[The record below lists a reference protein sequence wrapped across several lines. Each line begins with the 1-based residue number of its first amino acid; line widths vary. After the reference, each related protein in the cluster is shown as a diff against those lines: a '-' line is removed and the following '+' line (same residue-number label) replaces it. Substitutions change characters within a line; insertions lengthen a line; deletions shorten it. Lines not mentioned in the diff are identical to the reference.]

1 MPRKVTMTSEE
12 SALFQEVNKLVKRA
26 NQRLLRMERATGEKG
41 SYSAKELYDKLSSDT
56 LNAITAPTDR
66 HVGGRISMKKSY
78 NVQQLRAI
86 KTATEKYLNEISTVR
101 KAKSYAKEVSEKS
114 GVPLDLK
121 RASSIFQ
128 LRDNYE
134 WIYEYYKGS
143 DFWAEYGNPVIKKE
157 MNQPTFLDSIFKDI
171 KQYQGELAK
180 MQEEGEEVETDIL
193 SNLTDEDLKKKILDL
208 YIWVA
213 SGQSEEE

>member
-1 MPRKVTMTSEE
+1 MTSEE

-41 SYSAKELYDKLSSDT
+41 SYSAKELYDRLSSDT
-56 LNAITAPTDR
+56 LNAVTS
-66 HVGGRISMKKSY
+66 GGRISMKKSY

-86 KTATEKYLNEISTVR
+86 KTATEKYLHGISTVP

-114 GVPLDLK
+114 GVSLDLK
-121 RASSIFQ
+121 RASTIFQ
-128 LRDNYE
+128 LKENYE
-134 WIYEYYKGS
+134 WIYDYFPGS
-143 DFWAEYGNPVIKKE
+143 DFWKAYGNPVIKKE
-157 MNQPTFLDSIFKDI
+157 MNEPTFVDSIFNEI
-171 KQYQGELAK
+171 KAYQGELAK
-180 MQEEGEEVETDIL
+180 MQEEGEKVEPDIL
-193 SNLTDEDLKKKILDL
+193 TNLNDEDLKKKIMDL

>member
-41 SYSAKELYDKLSSDT
+41 SYSAKELYDRLSSDT
-56 LNAITAPTDR
+56 LNAVTS
-66 HVGGRISMKKSY
+66 GGRISMKKSY

-86 KTATEKYLNEISTVR
+86 KTATEKYLHGISTVP

-114 GVPLDLK
+114 GVSLDLK
-121 RASSIFQ
+121 RASTIFQ
-128 LRDNYE
+128 LKENYE
-134 WIYEYYKGS
+134 WIYDYFPGS
-143 DFWAEYGNPVIKKE
+143 DFWKAYGNPVIKKE
-157 MNQPTFLDSIFKDI
+157 MNEPTFVDSIFNEI
-171 KQYQGELAK
+171 KAYQGELAK
-180 MQEEGEEVETDIL
+180 MQEEGEKVEPDIL
-193 SNLTDEDLKKKILDL
+193 TNLNDEDLKKKIMDL

>member
-41 SYSAKELYDKLSSDT
+41 SYSAKELYDRLSSDT
-56 LNAITAPTDR
+56 LNAVTS
-66 HVGGRISMKKSY
+66 GGRISMKKSY

-86 KTATEKYLNEISTVR
+86 KTATEKYLNGISTVP
-101 KAKSYAKEVSEKS
+101 KAKKYTKEVSEKS

-128 LRDNYE
+128 LKDNYE

-171 KQYQGELAK
+171 KQYQGEIAK

-193 SNLTDEDLKKKILDL
+193 SNLTDEDLKKKIMDL
-208 YIWVA
+208 YIYVA

>member
-1 MPRKVTMTSEE
+1 MPRKITMTSEE

-41 SYSAKELYDKLSSDT
+41 SYAAKELYDRLSSDT
-56 LNAITAPTDR
+56 LNAVTS
-66 HVGGRISMKKSY
+66 GGRISMKKSY
-78 NVQQLRAI
+78 NVNQLRAI
-86 KTATEKYLNEISTVR
+86 KTATEKYLHGISTVP
-101 KAKSYAKEVSEKS
+101 KAKKYTKEVSEKS

-171 KQYQGELAK
+171 KQYQGEIAK
-180 MQEEGEEVETDIL
+180 MQEEGEDVETDIL
-193 SNLTDEDLKKKILDL
+193 SNLTDEDLKKKIMDL
-208 YIWVA
+208 YIYVA
-213 SGQSEEE
+213 SGQSEE

>member
-41 SYSAKELYDKLSSDT
+41 SYSAKELYDRLSSDT
-56 LNAITAPTDR
+56 LNAVTS
-66 HVGGRISMKKSY
+66 GGRISMKKSY

-86 KTATEKYLNEISTVR
+86 KTATEKYLNGISTVP

-121 RASSIFQ
+121 GASTIFQ
-128 LRDNYE
+128 LKENYE
-134 WIYEYYKGS
+134 WIYDYFPGS
-143 DFWAEYGNPVIKKE
+143 DFWKGYGNPVIKKE
-157 MNQPTFLDSIFKDI
+157 MNEPTFVDSIFNDI
-171 KQYQGELAK
+171 KKHQGEIAK
-180 MQEEGEEVETDIL
+180 AREEGEKVDSDIL
-193 SNLTDEDLKKKILDL
+193 SNLNDEDLKKKIMDL

>member
-41 SYSAKELYDKLSSDT
+41 SYSAKELYDRLSSDT
-56 LNAITAPTDR
+56 LNAVTS
-66 HVGGRISMKKSY
+66 GGRISMKKSY

-86 KTATEKYLNEISTVR
+86 KTATEKYLHGISTVP
-101 KAKSYAKEVSEKS
+101 KAKKYTKEVSEKS

-121 RASSIFQ
+121 GASTIFQ
-128 LRDNYE
+128 LKENYE
-134 WIYEYYKGS
+134 WIYDYFPGS
-143 DFWAEYGNPVIKKE
+143 DFWKAYGNPVIKKE
-157 MNQPTFLDSIFKDI
+157 MNEPTFVDSIFNEI
-171 KQYQGELAK
+171 KAHQGELAK
-180 MQEEGEEVETDIL
+180 MQEEGEKVEPDIL
-193 SNLTDEDLKKKILDL
+193 ANLNDEDLKKKITDL

>member
-1 MPRKVTMTSEE
+1 MSRKVTMTSEE

-41 SYSAKELYDKLSSDT
+41 SYSAKELYDRLSSDT
-56 LNAITAPTDR
+56 LNAVTS
-66 HVGGRISMKKSY
+66 GGRISMKKSY

-86 KTATEKYLNEISTVR
+86 KTATEKYLNGISTVP
-101 KAKSYAKEVSEKS
+101 KAKKYTKEVSEKS

-193 SNLTDEDLKKKILDL
+193 SNLTDEDLKKKIMDL
-208 YIWVA
+208 YIYVA

>member
-1 MPRKVTMTSEE
+1 MPRKITMTSEE

-41 SYSAKELYDKLSSDT
+41 SYSAKELYDRLSSDT
-56 LNAITAPTDR
+56 LNAVTS
-66 HVGGRISMKKSY
+66 GGRISMKKSY
-78 NVQQLRAI
+78 NVNQLRAI
-86 KTATEKYLNEISTVR
+86 KTATEQYLHGISTVP
-101 KAKSYAKEVSEKS
+101 KAKKYTKEVSEKS

-171 KQYQGELAK
+171 KQYQGEIAK
-180 MQEEGEEVETDIL
+180 MQEEGEDVETDIL
-193 SNLTDEDLKKKILDL
+193 SNLTDEDLKKKIMDL
-208 YIWVA
+208 YIYVA

>member
-1 MPRKVTMTSEE
+1 MPRKITMTSEE

-26 NQRLLRMERATGEKG
+26 NQRLLRMERATGEQG
-41 SYSAKELYDKLSSDT
+41 SYSAKELYDRLSSDT
-56 LNAITAPTDR
+56 LNAVTS
-66 HVGGRISMKKSY
+66 GGRISMKKSY

-86 KTATEKYLNEISTVR
+86 KTATEKYLNGISTVS
-101 KAKSYAKEVSEKS
+101 KAKKYTKEVSEKS

-193 SNLTDEDLKKKILDL
+193 SNLTDEDLKKKIMDL

>member
-41 SYSAKELYDKLSSDT
+41 SYSAKELYDRLSSDT
-56 LNAITAPTDR
+56 LNAVTS
-66 HVGGRISMKKSY
+66 GGRISMKKSY

-86 KTATEKYLNEISTVR
+86 KTATEKYLNGISTVP
-101 KAKSYAKEVSEKS
+101 KAKKYTKEVSEKS

-171 KQYQGELAK
+171 KQYQGEIAK
-180 MQEEGEEVETDIL
+180 MQEEGEDVETDIL
-193 SNLTDEDLKKKILDL
+193 SNLTDEDLKKKIMDL
-208 YIWVA
+208 YIYVA
-213 SGQSEEE
+213 SGQSEE

>member
-1 MPRKVTMTSEE
+1 MPRKITMTSEE

-41 SYSAKELYDKLSSDT
+41 SYSAKELYDRLSSDT
-56 LNAITAPTDR
+56 LNAVTS
-66 HVGGRISMKKSY
+66 GGRISMKKSY
-78 NVQQLRAI
+78 NVNQLRAI
-86 KTATEKYLNEISTVR
+86 KTATEKYLHGISTVP
-101 KAKSYAKEVSEKS
+101 KAKKYTKEVSEKS

-171 KQYQGELAK
+171 KQYQGEIAK
-180 MQEEGEEVETDIL
+180 MQEEGEDVETDIL
-193 SNLTDEDLKKKILDL
+193 SNLTDEDLKKKIMDL
-208 YIWVA
+208 YIYVA

>member
-41 SYSAKELYDKLSSDT
+41 SYSAKELYDRLSSDT
-56 LNAITAPTDR
+56 LNAVTS
-66 HVGGRISMKKSY
+66 GGRISMKKSY

-86 KTATEKYLNEISTVR
+86 KTATEKYLHGISTVP
-101 KAKSYAKEVSEKS
+101 KAKKYVKEVSEKS

-121 RASSIFQ
+121 GASTIFQ
-128 LRDNYE
+128 LKENYE

-157 MNQPTFLDSIFKDI
+157 MNEPTFVDSMFNEI
-171 KQYQGELAK
+171 KAHQGELAK
-180 MQEEGEEVETDIL
+180 MQEEGEKVDPDIL
-193 SNLTDEDLKKKILDL
+193 ANLNDEDLKKKIMDL
-208 YIWVA
+208 YIWIA
-213 SGQSEEE
+213 SGQSEE

>member
-41 SYSAKELYDKLSSDT
+41 SYSAKELYDRLSSDT
-56 LNAITAPTDR
+56 LNAVTS
-66 HVGGRISMKKSY
+66 GGRISMKKSY
-78 NVQQLRAI
+78 NVNQLRAI
-86 KTATEKYLNEISTVR
+86 KTATEKYLNGISTVP
-101 KAKSYAKEVSEKS
+101 KAKKYTKEVSEKS

-128 LRDNYE
+128 LKDNYE

-171 KQYQGELAK
+171 KQYQGEIAK
-180 MQEEGEEVETDIL
+180 MQEDGEDVETDIL
-193 SNLTDEDLKKKILDL
+193 SNLTDEDLKKKIMDL
-208 YIWVA
+208 YIYVA

>member
-41 SYSAKELYDKLSSDT
+41 SYSAKELYDRLSSDT
-56 LNAITAPTDR
+56 LNAVTS
-66 HVGGRISMKKSY
+66 GGRISMKKSY
-78 NVQQLRAI
+78 NVNQLRAI
-86 KTATEKYLNEISTVR
+86 KTATEKYLHGISTVPKAR
-101 KAKSYAKEVSEKS
+101 KYTKEVSEKS

-193 SNLTDEDLKKKILDL
+193 SNLTDEDLKKKIMDL
-208 YIWVA
+208 YIYVA

>member
-1 MPRKVTMTSEE
+1 MSRKITMTSEE

-56 LNAITAPTDR
+56 LNAITAPTDK

-78 NVQQLRAI
+78 NVNQLRAI
-86 KTATEKYLNEISTVR
+86 KTATEKYLHGISTVP
-101 KAKSYAKEVSEKS
+101 KAKKYTKEVSEKS

-143 DFWAEYGNPVIKKE
+143 DFWAEYGNPVIEKE

-193 SNLTDEDLKKKILDL
+193 SNLTDEDLKKKIMDL
-208 YIWVA
+208 YIYVA

>member
-1 MPRKVTMTSEE
+1 MPRKITMTSEE

-41 SYSAKELYDKLSSDT
+41 SYSAKELYDRLSSDT
-56 LNAITAPTDR
+56 LNAVTS
-66 HVGGRISMKKSY
+66 GGRISMKKSY
-78 NVQQLRAI
+78 NVNQLRAI
-86 KTATEKYLNEISTVR
+86 KTATEKYLHGISTVP
-101 KAKSYAKEVSEKS
+101 KAKKYTKEVSEKS

-180 MQEEGEEVETDIL
+180 MQEEGEDVETDIL
-193 SNLTDEDLKKKILDL
+193 SNLTDEDLKKKIMDL
-208 YIWVA
+208 YIYVA

>member
-1 MPRKVTMTSEE
+1 MPRKVNMTSEE

-41 SYSAKELYDKLSSDT
+41 SYSAKELYDRLSSDT
-56 LNAITAPTDR
+56 LNAVTS
-66 HVGGRISMKKSY
+66 GGRISMKKSY
-78 NVQQLRAI
+78 NVNQLRAI
-86 KTATEKYLNEISTVR
+86 KTATEKYLHGISTVP

-121 RASSIFQ
+121 RASTIFQ
-128 LRDNYE
+128 LKDNYE

-171 KQYQGELAK
+171 KQQQGELK
-180 MQEEGEEVETDIL
+180 QKQENGEDVESDIL
-193 SNLTDEDLKKKILDL
+193 SNLTDEDLKKKIMDL

>member
-1 MPRKVTMTSEE
+1 MPRKITMTSEE

-26 NQRLLRMERATGEKG
+26 NQRLLRMERATEEKG
-41 SYSAKELYDKLSSDT
+41 SYSAKELYDRLSSDT
-56 LNAITAPTDR
+56 LNAVTS
-66 HVGGRISMKKSY
+66 GGRISMKKSY

-86 KTATEKYLNEISTVR
+86 KTATEKYLHGISTVP

-157 MNQPTFLDSIFKDI
+157 MNEPTFLDSIFKDI
-171 KQYQGELAK
+171 KQYQGEIAK
-180 MQEEGEEVETDIL
+180 MQEDGEDVETDIL
-193 SNLTDEDLKKKILDL
+193 SNLTDEDLKKKIIDL

>member
-1 MPRKVTMTSEE
+1 MPRKITMTSEE

-41 SYSAKELYDKLSSDT
+41 SYSAKELYDRLSSDT
-56 LNAITAPTDR
+56 LNAVTS
-66 HVGGRISMKKSY
+66 GGRISMKKSY

-86 KTATEKYLNEISTVR
+86 KTATEKYLNGISTVP
-101 KAKSYAKEVSEKS
+101 KAKKYTKEVSEKS

-193 SNLTDEDLKKKILDL
+193 SNRTDEDLKKKIMDL
-208 YIWVA
+208 YIYVA

>member
-1 MPRKVTMTSEE
+1 MPRKITMTSEE

-41 SYSAKELYDKLSSDT
+41 SYSAKELYDRLSSDT
-56 LNAITAPTDR
+56 LNAVTS
-66 HVGGRISMKKSY
+66 GGRISMKKSY
-78 NVQQLRAI
+78 NVNQLRAI
-86 KTATEKYLNEISTVR
+86 KTATEKYLHGISTVP
-101 KAKSYAKEVSEKS
+101 KAKKYTKEVSEKS

-121 RASSIFQ
+121 GASTIFQ
-128 LRDNYE
+128 LKDNYE

-171 KQYQGELAK
+171 KQYQGELVK
-180 MQEEGEEVETDIL
+180 KQEEGEDVETDIL
-193 SNLTDEDLKKKILDL
+193 SNLTDEDLKKKIMDL
-208 YIWVA
+208 YIYVA

>member
-1 MPRKVTMTSEE
+1 MPRKITMTSEE

-26 NQRLLRMERATGEKG
+26 NQRLLRMERATGEQG
-41 SYSAKELYDKLSSDT
+41 SYSAKELYDRLSSDT
-56 LNAITAPTDR
+56 LNAVTS
-66 HVGGRISMKKSY
+66 GGRISMKKSY

-86 KTATEKYLNEISTVR
+86 KTATEKYLNGISTVS
-101 KAKSYAKEVSEKS
+101 KAKKYTKEVSEKS

-193 SNLTDEDLKKKILDL
+193 SNLTDEDLKKKIMDL
-208 YIWVA
+208 YIYVA

>member
-41 SYSAKELYDKLSSDT
+41 SYSAKELYDRLSSDT
-56 LNAITAPTDR
+56 LNAVTS
-66 HVGGRISMKKSY
+66 GGRISMKKSY

-86 KTATEKYLNEISTVR
+86 KTATEKYLHGISTVP

-121 RASSIFQ
+121 GASTIFQ
-128 LRDNYE
+128 LKENYE
-134 WIYEYYKGS
+134 WIYDYFPGS
-143 DFWAEYGNPVIKKE
+143 DFWKAYGNPVIKKE
-157 MNQPTFLDSIFKDI
+157 MNEPTFVDSIFNEI
-171 KQYQGELAK
+171 KAHQGELAK
-180 MQEEGEEVETDIL
+180 MQEEGEKVEPDIL
-193 SNLTDEDLKKKILDL
+193 ANLNDEDLKKKIMDL
-208 YIWVA
+208 YIWIA

>member
-1 MPRKVTMTSEE
+1 MPRKITMTSEE

-41 SYSAKELYDKLSSDT
+41 SYSAKELYDRLSSDT
-56 LNAITAPTDR
+56 LNAVTS
-66 HVGGRISMKKSY
+66 GGRISMKKSY
-78 NVQQLRAI
+78 NVNQLRAI
-86 KTATEKYLNEISTVR
+86 KTATEKYLNGISTVP
-101 KAKSYAKEVSEKS
+101 KAKKYTKEVSEKS

-134 WIYEYYKGS
+134 WIYDYYKGS

-180 MQEEGEEVETDIL
+180 MQEEGEDVETDIL
-193 SNLTDEDLKKKILDL
+193 SNLTDEDLKKKIIDL
-208 YIWVA
+208 YIYVA

>member
-1 MPRKVTMTSEE
+1 MTSEE

-26 NQRLLRMERATGEKG
+26 NQRLLRMERATGEQG
-41 SYSAKELYDKLSSDT
+41 SYSAKELYDRLSSDT
-56 LNAITAPTDR
+56 LNAVTS
-66 HVGGRISMKKSY
+66 GGRISMKKSY

-86 KTATEKYLNEISTVR
+86 KTATEKYLNGISTVS
-101 KAKSYAKEVSEKS
+101 KAKKYTKEVSEKS

-193 SNLTDEDLKKKILDL
+193 SNLTDEDLKKKIMDL
-208 YIWVA
+208 YIYVA

>member
-41 SYSAKELYDKLSSDT
+41 SYSAKELYDRLSSDT
-56 LNAITAPTDR
+56 LNAVTS
-66 HVGGRISMKKSY
+66 GGRISMKKSY

-86 KTATEKYLNEISTVR
+86 KTATEKYLNGISTVP
-101 KAKSYAKEVSEKS
+101 KAKKYTKEVSEKS

-128 LRDNYE
+128 LKDNYE

-193 SNLTDEDLKKKILDL
+193 SNLTDEDLKKKIMDL
-208 YIWVA
+208 YIYVA

>member
-1 MPRKVTMTSEE
+1 MTSEE

-56 LNAITAPTDR
+56 LNAITAPTDK

-78 NVQQLRAI
+78 NVNQLRAI
-86 KTATEKYLNEISTVR
+86 KTATEKYLHGISTVP
-101 KAKSYAKEVSEKS
+101 KAKKYTKEVSEKS
-114 GVPLDLK
+114 AVPLDLK

-171 KQYQGELAK
+171 KQYQGEIKK
-180 MQEEGEEVETDIL
+180 MQEEGDEVETDIL
-193 SNLTDEDLKKKILDL
+193 SNLTDEDLKKKIMDL
-208 YIWVA
+208 YIYVA

>member
-41 SYSAKELYDKLSSDT
+41 SYSAKELYDRLSSDT
-56 LNAITAPTDR
+56 LNAVTS
-66 HVGGRISMKKSY
+66 GGRISMKKSY

-86 KTATEKYLNEISTVR
+86 KTATEKYLHGISTVP

-121 RASSIFQ
+121 GASTIFQ
-128 LRDNYE
+128 LKENYE
-134 WIYEYYKGS
+134 WIYDYFPGS
-143 DFWAEYGNPVIKKE
+143 NFWKAYGNPVIKKE
-157 MNQPTFLDSIFKDI
+157 MNEPTFVDSIFNEI
-171 KQYQGELAK
+171 KAHQGELAK
-180 MQEEGEEVETDIL
+180 MQEEGKKVEPDIL
-193 SNLTDEDLKKKILDL
+193 ANLNDEDLKKKIMDL
-208 YIWVA
+208 YIWIA
-213 SGQSEEE
+213 SGQSEE

>member
-1 MPRKVTMTSEE
+1 MPRKITMTSEE

-41 SYSAKELYDKLSSDT
+41 SYSAKELYDRLSSDT
-56 LNAITAPTDR
+56 LNAVTS
-66 HVGGRISMKKSY
+66 GGRISMKKSY

-86 KTATEKYLNEISTVR
+86 KTATEKYLHGISTVP
-101 KAKSYAKEVSEKS
+101 KAKKYTKEVSEKS

-171 KQYQGELAK
+171 KQYQGEIAK
-180 MQEEGEEVETDIL
+180 MQEDGEDVETDIL
-193 SNLTDEDLKKKILDL
+193 SNLTDEDLKKKIMDL
-208 YIWVA
+208 YIYVA

>member
-1 MPRKVTMTSEE
+1 MPRKITMTSEE

-26 NQRLLRMERATGEKG
+26 NQRLLRMERATGEQG

-56 LNAITAPTDR
+56 LNAITAPTDK

-78 NVQQLRAI
+78 TVQQLRAI
-86 KTATEKYLNEISTVR
+86 KTATEKYLNGISTVP
-101 KAKSYAKEVSEKS
+101 KAKKYTKEVSEKS

-121 RASSIFQ
+121 GASTIFQ
-128 LRDNYE
+128 LKDNYE

-171 KQYQGELAK
+171 KQYQGELVK
-180 MQEEGEEVETDIL
+180 KQEEGEDVETDIL
-193 SNLTDEDLKKKILDL
+193 SNLTDEDLKKKIMDL
-208 YIWVA
+208 YIYVA